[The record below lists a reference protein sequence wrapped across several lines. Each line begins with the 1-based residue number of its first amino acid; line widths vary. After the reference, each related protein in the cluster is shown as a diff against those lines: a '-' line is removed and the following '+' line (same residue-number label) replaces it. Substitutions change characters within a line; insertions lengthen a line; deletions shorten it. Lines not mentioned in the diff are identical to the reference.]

1 MTALVPSE
9 QRMANQI
16 AVNFAHVPADQ
27 AAEMLAGHIERFWD
41 PRMRARLLELVDAEA
56 DDLHPVVVMGAGV
69 LRKSRET

>member
-16 AVNFAHVPADQ
+16 AANLAHVPAGQ

-56 DDLHPVVVMGAGV
+56 DDLHPVVVMGAGM
-69 LRKSRET
+69 LRKSRKK